1 MLLAP
6 PSSRV
11 QVRTCNFSTACAHGR
26 HAHYN
31 IDQWALIRV
40 MIHFQPTAAMAT
52 ASAAELL
59 PAKRS
64 KVKDM
69 SLIRSRFQC
78 PEPSLILM
86 AALTCS
92 DRCSVKHFS
101 LSKKNYFCVYVLRS
115 LATVHI
121 ICTHLLC
128 STALRYLHS

>member
-6 PSSRV
+6 PSSRL
-11 QVRTCNFSTACAHGR
+11 QVRTCNFSTECAHGR

-31 IDQWALIRV
+31 IDRWRV
-40 MIHFQPTAAMAT
+40 MIHFQPTAAMAA

-69 SLIRSRFQC
+69 SLIRSRFQS

-92 DRCSVKHFS
+92 DRCSAKHFS
-101 LSKKNYFCVYVLRS
+101 LSKK
-115 LATVHI
+115 TV
-121 ICTHLLC
+121 CT
-128 STALRYLHS
+128 

>member
-40 MIHFQPTAAMAT
+40 MIHFQPTAAMAA

-64 KVKDM
+64 KVKYM

-101 LSKKNYFCVYVLRS
+101 LSKKNYFCVYVYV
-115 LATVHI
+115 A
-121 ICTHLLC
+121 
-128 STALRYLHS
+128 